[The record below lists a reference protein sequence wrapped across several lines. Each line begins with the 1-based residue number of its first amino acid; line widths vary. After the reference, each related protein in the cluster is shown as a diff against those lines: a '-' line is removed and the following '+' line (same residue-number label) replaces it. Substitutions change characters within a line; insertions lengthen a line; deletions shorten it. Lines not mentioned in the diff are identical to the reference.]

1 MAVIAPHRSTFQ
13 GDSEGDVTLFQV
25 IHNRKKERDNKKNKQ
40 IEAFKAA
47 LRKKKCS

>member
-1 MAVIAPHRSTFQ
+1 MAIITPHRSHFQ
-13 GDSEGDVTLFQV
+13 GDSEGDITLFQV